1 MKRNRFSSG
10 RDTNNESLES
20 IQKKLKKLKEK
31 EEAILLKG
39 KNAEADYKFKQK
51 LIDSEIKSKNKYI
64 GIRKKA

>member
-39 KNAEADYKFKQK
+39 KNAEADYKFKQE
-51 LIDSEIKSKNKYI
+51 LVDSEIKSKNKYI

>member
-39 KNAEADYKFKQK
+39 KNDEADYKFKQE
-51 LIDSEIKSKNKYI
+51 LVDSEIESKNKYI